1 MLPITT
7 NRCADLLAMWLEKS
21 SGPDAIKQLVKDTG
35 YNDSPLF
42 GAEKKKVRI
51 VGELVTVN
59 TALAIYAVNQVFEPN
74 DAKSIIDTF
83 LAIARKSVFGY
94 LEGKDPS
101 FKKRY
106 EQRMGEYFKI
116 LSEKKPALGMSF
128 SFMKNLDLD
137 PLKNMQGQILVAARL
152 GDSLSKTLDVL
163 NRLTLRASN
172 A

>member
-7 NRCADLLAMWLEKS
+7 NQCGDLLAMWLEKS
-21 SGPDAIKQLVKDTG
+21 SSPDTIKQLVKDTG

-51 VGELVTVN
+51 GCELVMAN
-59 TALAIYAVNQVFEPN
+59 TALAIYAVNQIFGPN
-74 DAKSIIDTF
+74 DAKPIIDTF

-94 LEGKDPS
+94 LEGKDPN

-106 EQRMGEYFKI
+106 EQRMSEYYKI
-116 LSEKKPALGMSF
+116 LSEDKPALGMSF

-137 PLKNMQGQILVAARL
+137 PLKNMQGQVLVAARL

-163 NRLTLRASN
+163 
-172 A
+172 